1 MEAYE
6 GFASVYDT
14 FMEETD
20 YAMWVNYLHQ
30 IWEKQKFHPNM
41 ISDLGCG
48 TGNVIQI
55 LAKQGYDVIGIDM
68 SEDMLAEAKK
78 KAQSENLD
86 ILYLLQ
92 DMREFELY
100 GTVNCIISLYD
111 SLNYILEEQEL
122 LQVFRLVNN
131 YLHPKGLFIFDMNTE
146 YKFKEILAQN
156 SFGETKQNS
165 AYIWENYYDE
175 EQKINEFYMN
185 FFIKQKDGSYERKE
199 EYHYERAYDIVTVK
213 KLLEQSG
220 LELCGVYDAYTF
232 QPPKSDSQR
241 VYFVAKEVQKTEQC
255 DVLQEEF
262 CNER

>member
-30 IWEKQKFHPNM
+30 IWEKQNFQPKL
-41 ISDLGCG
+41 IADLGCG

-111 SLNYILEEQEL
+111 
-122 LQVFRLVNN
+122 R
-131 YLHPKGLFIFDMNTE
+131 D
-146 YKFKEILAQN
+146 
-156 SFGETKQNS
+156 
-165 AYIWENYYDE
+165 
-175 EQKINEFYMN
+175 
-185 FFIKQKDGSYERKE
+185 RKS
-199 EYHYERAYDIVTVK
+199 VV
-213 KLLEQSG
+213 
-220 LELCGVYDAYTF
+220 
-232 QPPKSDSQR
+232 
-241 VYFVAKEVQKTEQC
+241 
-255 DVLQEEF
+255 
-262 CNER
+262 